1 MSTKRIKIILSVLTA
16 IFFISALFI
25 YKANIA
31 IDTAHKFDDGI
42 LNLKF
47 IDNEIT
53 FSLNNIY
60 DISNYDKKTYKT
72 QEMYLV
78 KKYFFYKDQLM

>member
-1 MSTKRIKIILSVLTA
+1 MSTKRTRTVLSFLVA
-16 IFFISALFI
+16 IFFISAFFI

-60 DISNYDKKTYKT
+60 DILKLRQT
-72 QEMYLV
+72 QC
-78 KKYFFYKDQLM
+78 

>member
-1 MSTKRIKIILSVLTA
+1 MSTKRTRTILSVLVA
-16 IFFISALFI
+16 IFVISAFFI

-53 FSLNNIY
+53 FSWKASI
-60 DISNYDKKTYKT
+60 
-72 QEMYLV
+72 
-78 KKYFFYKDQLM
+78 